1 MPENDDQIKYVRID
15 KIRQEPGAKELTE
28 SPDMEPYL
36 DFIKARMQGFDGRP
50 ELDLI
55 RQLPLER
62 RYIWRIVSSL
72 KWGFA
77 DFDSETVKIDLATMT
92 PDDLRTTTNL
102 LRFRPAQFC
111 MFLKTIAGAEQ
122 MEQIMLQA
130 IANAKK

>member
-1 MPENDDQIKYVRID
+1 
-15 KIRQEPGAKELTE
+15 
-28 SPDMEPYL
+28 MEPYL

-55 RQLPLER
+55 RQFPLER

-77 DFDSETVKIDLATMT
+77 DFDSETVKVDLATMT
-92 PDDLRTTTNL
+92 PEDLRTTTDL

-111 MFLKTIAGAEQ
+111 CSQSHRRG
-122 MEQIMLQA
+122 
-130 IANAKK
+130 